1 MKKVL
6 ILLALP
12 SVALKQSLG
21 ISLEVQEDLSAK
33 TVADAQ
39 RLARCRN
46 NCGGQSLPA
55 RISLVAMVGHQSQ
68 TMVNSK
74 EAATRCAASKPAS
87 CSLAAWA
94 MLPTRAMPRTLARLL
109 DNAATR
115 PAMVSPALSIC
126 RWPRRC

>member
-39 RLARCRN
+39 RLAPHVLHNVPLVTRRW
-46 NCGGQSLPA
+46 LDTKA
-55 RISLVAMVGHQSQ
+55 R
-68 TMVNSK
+68 
-74 EAATRCAASKPAS
+74 P
-87 CSLAAWA
+87 W
-94 MLPTRAMPRTLARLL
+94 
-109 DNAATR
+109 
-115 PAMVSPALSIC
+115 
-126 RWPRRC
+126 